1 MRAERILGG
10 RVSGS
15 AVDDVLARARAV
27 LDRIKA
33 SAFRFGDPRTND
45 ATASGAATRA
55 AQALASGAREAL
67 RFAAQVKDDVVKDL
81 KTLADDATRVAF
93 GPLVILGLVYLLA
106 TR

>member
-81 KTLADDATRVAF
+81 SQLADDATRVAF
-93 GPLVILGLVYLLA
+93 GPLVILGLVYLLG